1 MSTADPSMRVRIL
14 LLVAVA
20 AAAFLGLVGALVAWR
35 IPTPLRIAAG
45 STGSA
50 TLEYGTELVELLAR
64 DVDGVEPRAIE
75 TVGGVRNAEMVSD
88 GEAELALVPNNAPGG
103 PELRTLAVLEEEV
116 LHVVVRGAGPDDPA
130 VLRGKRV
137 ALGPEH
143 SGTERLALKL
153 LAHFRI
159 EEQELSI
166 VHLPHTEAAEAFVA
180 GEVDAV
186 FCLTGLL
193 APAIDRMLS
202 SPDARLLSLGPPG
215 DPGSMLA
222 GLRLA
227 MPFVSA
233 AVIPTRVYGDQPPAA
248 VSSVGVPLLL
258 VANDRV
264 ADDLAYEITR
274 AVYENKVRLIERG
287 GGHSRLW
294 EPPSDAELR
303 FPLHAGARQYHHRD
317 EPPRFLDWADTISLA
332 LTVIVLVY
340 SSLAAFRTQ
349 RQLRRKERVD
359 KFYAR
364 LQQVS
369 DAVERAKTEAEL
381 ADLQRVLH
389 EIRRQAF
396 SDLMAERLQA
406 DESFTI
412 FQDYL
417 RTELA
422 DVEAKLR
429 EPREPREPAA

>member
-1 MSTADPSMRVRIL
+1 MSTVDPSMRARIIL
-14 LLVAVA
+14 LSAVA
-20 AAAFLGLVGALVAWR
+20 LAAFLGLVGAAVAWQ
-35 IPTPLRIAAG
+35 IPTPLRIASG
-45 STGSA
+45 SAGSA
-50 TLEYGTELVELLAR
+50 TLEYGAELVELLAR
-64 DVDGVEPRAIE
+64 EVDDIEPLAIE

-116 LHVVVRGAGPDDPA
+116 LHVVVRGAGPDDPT

-143 SGTERLALKL
+143 SGTERLARKL

-159 EEQELSI
+159 DEQTLSI

-186 FCLTGLL
+186 FCLTGLF

-202 SPDARLLSLGPPG
+202 SPDARLLSLGAPD

-222 GLRLA
+222 GARLA

-233 AVIPTRVYGDQPPAA
+233 AVIPMRTYGDQPPAA
-248 VSSVGVPLLL
+248 VGSVGVPLLL

-264 ADDLAYEITR
+264 EDDRAYEITR
-274 AVYENKVRLIERG
+274 AVYENRVRLIERG
-287 GGHSRLW
+287 GGRSRLW
-294 EPPSDAELR
+294 EPPNDAELR

-317 EPPRFLDWADTISLA
+317 DPPRFLDWADTISLA
-332 LTVIVLVY
+332 LTVMVLVY
-340 SSLAAFRTQ
+340 TSAAALRTQ

-369 DAVERAKTEAEL
+369 DAVERADAETELIE
-381 ADLQRVLH
+381 LQRVLH

-417 RTELA
+417 RTELS

-429 EPREPREPAA
+429 ARREAAA